1 MGPRLP
7 AYAGPSATLE
17 DLEGLFLSLLP
28 WTTACSCLVINS
40 ALELGSDRVAAH
52 GVSRGLQAVTDHLDG
67 VLLRERMTQRH
78 RLVSH
83 FPWK

>member
-1 MGPRLP
+1 M
-7 AYAGPSATLE
+7 S
-17 DLEGLFLSLLP
+17 LP
-28 WTTACSCLVINS
+28 WTDDFGFLVINS

-67 VLLRERMTQRH
+67 VLMRERMTQRH

-83 FPWK
+83 FLGNWDWQVDNSVDVNARVRLHGGAL